1 MSRQKI
7 LELLRSRPGDYF
19 SGEEAAERLG
29 MSRAAVWKAVDAL
42 RKEGYTVEA
51 RTGLGYRLLFAPDA
65 LTEKEIRGF
74 LGETELVG
82 RELVCLD
89 SVDSTNTY
97 LKKQAL
103 SGAVEGTVVTA
114 DCQTGGRGRMDRP
127 FQNPEGKLVALSVL
141 LRPRG
146 VPLARLGCVTAQ
158 TAVALCGAVEEVCGI
173 RPGIKWTND
182 LVIGRKKLCGILTEM
197 ALEGESG
204 NLQYLVIGMGIN
216 VHQTAEDFGPE
227 LREIAVS
234 LDMALGKSVSRP
246 ALAAAEVRALD
257 RLYRDIL
264 RGDTDRYL
272 DAYRRDCVT
281 LGKPVQLLSSDGGRE
296 TARALDIDDEFGLM
310 VELEDGTR
318 KTIRT
323 GEVSVRGMYGYVD

>member
-1 MSRQKI
+1 MSRQKV
-7 LELLRSRPGDYF
+7 LELLRSRPGDYL

-29 MSRAAVWKAVDAL
+29 LSRAAVWKAVDAL

-65 LTEKEIRGF
+65 LTEQEIRGF

-82 RELVCLD
+82 KRLICLS

-97 LKKQAL
+97 LKKEAL
-103 SGAVEGTVVTA
+103 AGAPEGTAVTA
-114 DCQTGGRGRMDRP
+114 DFQTGGRGRMDRP
-127 FQNPEGKLVALSVL
+127 FQNPAGKLVALSVL
-141 LRPRG
+141 LRPRQI
-146 VPLARLGCVTAQ
+146 PPARLSCITAQ
-158 TAVALCGAVEEVCGI
+158 TAVALCDAVEEVCGL

-197 ALEGESG
+197 ALEGETG

-216 VHQTAEDFGPE
+216 VHQRLEDFGPE
-227 LREIAVS
+227 LSEIAVS
-234 LDMALGKSVSRP
+234 LDMAMGGPVSRP
-246 ALAAAEVRALD
+246 ALAAAELRALD
-257 RLYRDIL
+257 RLYGDIL
-264 RGDTDRYL
+264 RGDTGRYL

-281 LGKPVQLLSSDGGRE
+281 LSKPVQLISFDGGRE
-296 TARALDIDDEFGLM
+296 TARALDIDDDFGLL
-310 VELEDGTR
+310 VELENGTR
-318 KTIRT
+318 KTVRT